1 MSHVRIGWMDYPPDD
16 YRGGAVTVGNFDGVH
31 LGHRAL
37 VNAGKWHA
45 AMVNGPAVVVN
56 FDPPPQAVLN
66 PDPTKQ
72 PLTTVE
78 QRAQLLLAAGA
89 DRVVTI
95 RTDAGL
101 LALSPEAFFEDVLHR
116 QLNAKAIIEGAD
128 FRFGRKRAGDVELL
142 KRLCTANAMTF
153 DTVTPVLIDGE
164 VVSSSRVR
172 TALIEG
178 KVDVASKL
186 LDRPYAITGTV
197 VTGAKRGRTIGFPT
211 ANLDGVET
219 IVPGVGVYAMRV
231 NVNGQIWP
239 AAANVGPNPTFGEDR
254 RKIELHLI
262 GFMGDLYGQEL
273 TAEFIGKI
281 RETRPFAGVEALKEQ
296 LAEDVKTASG
306 MLNPTGR

>member
-1 MSHVRIGWMDYPPDD
+1 MSHVRIGWMDYPPEDC
-16 YRGGAVTVGNFDGVH
+16 RGGAVTVGNFDGVH

-37 VNAGKWHA
+37 VNAAKRHA
-45 AMVNGPAVVVN
+45 EIAKGPAVVVN

-78 QRAQLLLAAGA
+78 QRAKLLLAAGA

-101 LALSPEAFFEDVLHR
+101 LSLSPEAFFEDVLHR

-142 KRLCTANAMTF
+142 KRLCNANAIAF

-172 TALIEG
+172 MALLDG

-197 VTGAKRGRTIGFPT
+197 VTGAMRGRTIGFPT

-231 NVNGQIWP
+231 NVNGQAWP

-262 GFMGDLYGQEL
+262 GFTGYLYGEQL
-273 TAEFIGKI
+273 TAEFIGRI

-296 LAEDVKTASG
+296 LKIDVAQAVK
-306 MLNPTGR
+306 MLT

>member
-1 MSHVRIGWMDYPPDD
+1 MDYPPEDC
-16 YRGGAVTVGNFDGVH
+16 RGGAVTVGNFDGVH

-37 VNAGKWHA
+37 VAAARWHA
-45 AMVNGPAVVVN
+45 AMVKGPAVVVN

-78 QRAQLLLAAGA
+78 QRAQLLLAAGS

-116 QLNAKAIIEGAD
+116 QLNAKAIVEGAD

-142 KRLCTANAMTF
+142 KRLCEANAMTF
-153 DTVTPVLIDGE
+153 DTVTPVLIEGE

-172 TALIEG
+172 NALTEG
-178 KVDVASKL
+178 RVDVATVL
-186 LDRPYAITGTV
+186 LGRPYAITGTV

-231 NVNGQIWP
+231 NVNGKSWP

-262 GFMGDLYGQEL
+262 GFSGDLYGMEL
-273 TAEFIGKI
+273 SAEFVGRI

-296 LAEDVKTASG
+296 LKIDVAQAVK
-306 MLNPTGR
+306 MLT

>member
-1 MSHVRIGWMDYPPDD
+1 MDYPPEDC
-16 YRGGAVTVGNFDGVH
+16 RGGAVTIGNFDGVH

-37 VNAGKWHA
+37 VAAARRHA
-45 AMVNGPAVVVN
+45 TNGPAVVVN

-128 FRFGRKRAGDVELL
+128 FRFGRKRAGDVDLL
-142 KRLCTANAMTF
+142 KRLCEANAMAF
-153 DTVTPVLIDGE
+153 EIVKPVFVDGE
-164 VVSSSRVR
+164 VVSSSRIR
-172 TALIEG
+172 QALVNG
-178 KVDVASKL
+178 DVAKATTL
-186 LDRPYAITGTV
+186 LGRPYSISGTV

-231 NVNGQIWP
+231 NVNGKTWP

-262 GFMGDLYGQEL
+262 GFTGDLYGTQL
-273 TAEFIGKI
+273 TAEFVGRI

-296 LAEDVKTASG
+296 LKIDVAQAVK
-306 MLNPTGR
+306 MLT

>member
-1 MSHVRIGWMDYPPDD
+1 MDYPPEDC
-16 YRGGAVTVGNFDGVH
+16 RGGAVTIGNFDGVH

-37 VNAGKWHA
+37 VAAAKRHA

-78 QRAQLLLAAGA
+78 QRARLLLDAGA

-116 QLNAKAIIEGAD
+116 QLNAMAIIEGAD
-128 FRFGRKRAGDVELL
+128 FRFGRKRAGDVDLL
-142 KRLCTANAMTF
+142 KRLCEANAMAF
-153 DTVTPVLIDGE
+153 EIVKPVFVDGE
-164 VVSSSRVR
+164 VVSSSRIR
-172 TALIEG
+172 QALVNGDVG
-178 KVDVASKL
+178 KATTL
-186 LDRPYAITGTV
+186 LGRPYAITGTV
-197 VTGAKRGRTIGFPT
+197 VTGAKRGRTISFPT
-211 ANLDGVET
+211 ANLENVET

-231 NVNGQIWP
+231 NVNGQAWP

-262 GFMGDLYGQEL
+262 GFTGDLYGMQL
-273 TAEFIGKI
+273 SAEFVGRI

-296 LAEDVKTASG
+296 LKDDVITATG
-306 MLNPTGR
+306 MVSQAIR